1 MSAAAPRQVIVAGAG
16 IAGLTAALAF
26 ASRGFSVR
34 VFEQAARLE
43 EVGAG
48 IQLSPN
54 ATRQL
59 QRLGVLD
66 CLKAVAVRPEAVTL
80 RDGAS
85 LGELA
90 RIPLGDRAEK
100 RWGAPYLVVH
110 RADLQSALLARI
122 AEEPAIRLQLDAP
135 VRGVAL
141 QEDGVIVSIDI
152 ERRSEEFSCLLLV
165 GADGVHSAVR
175 GLIGGVREPTF
186 AGEIAWRATVLADS
200 PAGKVLATAASFREV
215 TTFLRPGFHLIA
227 YPVRAGSAINLA
239 AFTKAVAPAG
249 RQDDAASSADIAL
262 LKSELS
268 LCSPAIRQLADS
280 TDWGFW
286 PVYTVDSRSG
296 WTAAQGVALIGDAA
310 HAMTPYAAQ
319 GAAMAIED
327 AVTLADA
334 VAGAPRPL
342 GPALTAWEAARR
354 PRIARVARRAA
365 FNRFVWHAKG
375 PVAAA
380 RNFVLAKRSGARL
393 AADMD
398 WLYGYAVSS
407 E

>member
-16 IAGLTAALAF
+16 IAGLAAALAF
-26 ASRGFSVR
+26 AAHGFSVR
-34 VFEQAARLE
+34 VFERAPRLE

-54 ATRQL
+54 ATRL
-59 QRLGVLD
+59 LRRLGVLD
-66 CLKAVAVRPEAVTL
+66 FLESVAVRPDAVTL

-85 LGELA
+85 LKELA
-90 RIPLGDRAEK
+90 RIPLGESAET

-110 RADLQSALLARI
+110 RADLQNALLARI
-122 AEEPAIRLQLDAP
+122 AQEPAIRLQLDAP
-135 VRGVAL
+135 VRGVTL
-141 QEDGVIVSIDI
+141 REDGAVISVEI
-152 ERRSEEFSCLLLV
+152 ERHTEEFSCLLLV

-175 GLIGGVREPTF
+175 GLAGGVQRPSF
-186 AGEIAWRATVLADS
+186 AGEIAWRATILADS
-200 PAGKVLATAASFREV
+200 HAGKVLAAAASFREV
-215 TTFLRPGFHLIA
+215 TAFLRPGFHLIA

-239 AFTKAVAPAG
+239 AFTKAAAPTEVV
-249 RQDDAASSADIAL
+249 RSPDVSL

-268 LCSPAIRQLADS
+268 LCSPALRQLGDA

-286 PVYTVDSRSG
+286 PVYTVDPRAAWTSARS
-296 WTAAQGVALIGDAA
+296 VALIGDAA

-327 AVTLADA
+327 AATLADA
-334 VAGAPRPL
+334 VASAPRSL
-342 GPALTAWEAARR
+342 RPALTAWEAARR

-365 FNRFVWHAKG
+365 FNRFAWHAKG
-375 PVAAA
+375 PIAAA
-380 RNFVLAKRSGARL
+380 RNLMLAKRGGERL

-398 WLYGYAVSS
+398 WLYDWRS
-407 E
+407 EQ